1 MIYRRRIRCVRQ
13 PKGRNASSSP
23 WHDGTCQGAFCCDVS
38 RGGCDLGDVCKAVQ
52 TRYIIACSAAH
63 VGNAPCTCCA
73 LCDCCDFTGL
83 QVLATGFATL
93 TLALLISLIIAGHWL
108 TVNGFTPLWSAFTF
122 PLAASAA
129 ALLAQDETRMFQIA
143 GAVVLIAATFAI
155 PVILALVLRQWM
167 TGQLPTILSAKS
179 T

>member
-1 MIYRRRIRCVRQ
+1 MTGLAKGLFVAMFPVAVAIWVMSARQFRR
-13 PKGRNASSSP
+13 GTLSP
-23 WHDGTCQGAFCCDVS
+23 ALRPMLAMHLAP
-38 RGGCDLGDVCKAVQ
+38 
-52 TRYIIACSAAH
+52 AALFAI
-63 VGNAPCTCCA
+63 VATA
-73 LCDCCDFTGL
+73 TGL

-129 ALLAQDETRMFQIA
+129 ALLALDETRMFQIA
-143 GAVVLIAATFAI
+143 GAVALIAATFAI

>member
-1 MIYRRRIRCVRQ
+1 MLAMHLA
-13 PKGRNASSSP
+13 P
-23 WHDGTCQGAFCCDVS
+23 
-38 RGGCDLGDVCKAVQ
+38 
-52 TRYIIACSAAH
+52 AALFAI
-63 VGNAPCTCCA
+63 VATA
-73 LCDCCDFTGL
+73 TGL

-108 TVNGFTPLWSAFTF
+108 TVTGFTPLWSAFTF

-129 ALLAQDETRMFQIA
+129 ALLALDETRMFQIA
-143 GAVVLIAATFAI
+143 GAVALIAATFAI

-167 TGQLPTILSAKS
+167 TGQIPTILSAKS